1 MSTAQIAAWLEAAHE
16 DVGRLLAPTS
26 DGHEHR
32 PAIVHAT
39 HRLYDARPALPG
51 AQDFDSDR
59 ISSSGS
65 HSNPPPGFGQDDRA
79 KADREEAHRRARRIR
94 DDADWLIRMTQR
106 WNPREATPRDR
117 DLSAVNHSEPLC
129 AHCSRWVTDK
139 EPVHRT
145 SDCNGNLP
153 APMALGRWCYDF
165 VNRNNRLP
173 KQNECERHD
182 RGQVIRLPA

>member
-1 MSTAQIAAWLEAAHE
+1 MSTAQINAWLEAAHE

-65 HSNPPPGFGQDDRA
+65 HSN
-79 KADREEAHRRARRIR
+79 
-94 DDADWLIRMTQR
+94 
-106 WNPREATPRDR
+106 
-117 DLSAVNHSEPLC
+117 
-129 AHCSRWVTDK
+129 
-139 EPVHRT
+139 
-145 SDCNGNLP
+145 LP